1 MNASFT
7 TARIPEFWFG
17 ENSINKLPGALDKF
31 GSGVLLVTGQ
41 SSWKQSLGL
50 FEKIEFLKMSGQIT
64 WHETIAHE
72 PSPGLIDSIRQSLKG
87 EKVTAVVAIGGG
99 SALDAGKALAAML
112 PIQGSVAD
120 YLEEVGSKNHPGTKL
135 PFIAIP
141 TTAGTGSEAT
151 KNAVLS
157 KIGPSGYKKSLR
169 HENFIPDLAII
180 DPALTFSC
188 PPFQTAM
195 NGMDAFSQLIESY
208 TSTKATP
215 FTDLIAYEGIKLIRN
230 HLTEAIE
237 QPDQLQARSAMSYA
251 AFLSGIALANAGL
264 GLIHGFAS
272 EIGARAN
279 MPHGAICGS
288 LLAVVNKFNIHKLL
302 ATDENKTALHK
313 YARIGRLFFCDK
325 EEEEGYYAEA
335 LIDVLEDMTERL
347 GLPKLSAFGVNEDD
361 LPDIALTSGNKNN
374 PVTLNTEEKLMV
386 LKQCFR
392 PLQQTT

>member
-1 MNASFT
+1 MNPFINS
-7 TARIPEFWFG
+7 RIPELWFG
-17 ENSINKLPGALDKF
+17 EHTINKLPGAIEKF
-31 GSGVLLVTGQ
+31 GRGILLVTGQ

-50 FEKIEFLKMSGQIT
+50 FEKIEFLKMSGLVS

-72 PSPGLIDSIRQSLKG
+72 PSPALIDSICKSLKG

-112 PIQGSVAD
+112 TIEGPVTD
-120 YLEEVGSKNHPGTKL
+120 YLEDVGNKPHPGTRL
-135 PFIAIP
+135 PLIAIP
-141 TTAGTGSEAT
+141 TTSGTGSEAT

-157 KIGPSGYKKSLR
+157 KIGPTGYKKSLR
-169 HENFIPDLAII
+169 HDHFVPDLAIV
-180 DPALTFSC
+180 DPALTLSC

-215 FTDLIAYEGIKLIRN
+215 FTDLIAFEGIKLVRN

-237 QPDQLQARSAMSYA
+237 NPDNLQARSAMSYA

-325 EEEEGYYAEA
+325 GEEEGYYAEA
-335 LIDVLEDMTERL
+335 LIEVLEDMTERL
-347 GLPKLSAFGVNEDD
+347 GIPKLSAFGIGQKD
-361 LPDIALTSGNKNN
+361 LHTISRSAGNKNN
-374 PVTLNTEEKLMV
+374 PVAVSTEEKLSV
-386 LKQCFR
+386 LEMCY
-392 PLQQTT
+392 